1 MDSPKVMV
9 NIISGIHGS
18 MGPVRLTANTGASC
32 CSLSHPG
39 GRAVHRAMNRRH
51 GRM

>member
-18 MGPVRLTANTGASC
+18 MGPVWLTANTGESQAP
-32 CSLSHPG
+32 LVDRAQL
-39 GRAVHRAMNRRH
+39 GRAQN
-51 GRM
+51 